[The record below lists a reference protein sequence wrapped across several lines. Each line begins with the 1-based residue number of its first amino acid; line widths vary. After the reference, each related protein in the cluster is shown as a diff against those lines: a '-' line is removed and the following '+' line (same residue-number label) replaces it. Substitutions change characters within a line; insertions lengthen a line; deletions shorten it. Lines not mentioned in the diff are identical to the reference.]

1 MKLIPKDRS
10 SKQALLRFKKF
21 KHCCSDSIGRFKDEL
36 QCATWPRGSESVPGR
51 GLRICG
57 AKLPFALRNIDH
69 AVAARHI
76 TARLGLNGDPSGFHL
91 MHPSESRLWHHYI
104 IDAWRTEFTS

>member
-1 MKLIPKDRS
+1 MIAS
-10 SKQALLRFKKF
+10 AASKT
-21 KHCCSDSIGRFKDEL
+21 SYSV
-36 QCATWPRGSESVPGR
+36 PRGLEVLNPSRAGVCAFVAQTC
-51 GLRICG
+51 L
-57 AKLPFALRNIDH
+57 FALRNNDH